1 MKPRRK
7 MDKFARR
14 VLEALRCLGVELKF
28 KTRKIHFSKV
38 AFRGAIFEGDISHM
52 ANLREGQEVEFTVN
66 PVSASG
72 GPGDYEKGSADWT
85 SSDPSVVVTPNV
97 DNELVAKAKCVDGSV
112 LKAVS

>member
-52 ANLREGQEVEFTVN
+52 ANLQEGQEVEFTVN
-66 PVSASG
+66 PISASG
-72 GPGDYEKGSADWT
+72 GPGDYAKGSDDWT
-85 SSDPSVVVTPNV
+85 SSDQTSVVTPNF
-97 DNELVAKAKCVDGSV
+97 DIYLIAIAH
-112 LKAVS
+112 

>member
-1 MKPRRK
+1 
-7 MDKFARR
+7 
-14 VLEALRCLGVELKF
+14 
-28 KTRKIHFSKV
+28 
-38 AFRGAIFEGDISHM
+38 M

-112 LKAVS
+112 LKAVSVSCHLDGDPDADQVRDILASGTVNVLHGEAVGATMTEGTVVDSEPTA